1 MDSNSDSCTIS
12 SSSVEIN
19 SDSNTYKLSASNSFE
34 NVNKLTSNIN
44 RNNLFV
50 LDEDHFS
57 INSEIDYLN
66 DVEYSVII
74 VLFCFILF

>member
-19 SDSNTYKLSASNSFE
+19 SDSNTFKLSESNSFE
-34 NVNKLTSNIN
+34 NVHKLTSNIN
-44 RNNLFV
+44 RNNLLV

-57 INSEIDYLN
+57 INSESDYLN

-74 VLFCFILF
+74 G